1 MIQQSL
7 RLTLNDEAADQAHRG
22 ILRTVAARLIVRP
35 TTGGEGVGAQHR
47 VEFRRQ
53 ACLDGVSDQPFFQG
67 LDVGLHARQVRVE
80 CGGTLERRQG
90 CFIIA

>member
-1 MIQQSL
+1 MRPPTKRIGGFS
-7 RLTLNDEAADQAHRG
+7 
-22 ILRTVAARLIVRP
+22 RTVAARLIGPANDRR
-35 TTGGEGVGAQHR
+35 GGVGAQHR

-53 ACLDGVSDQPFFQG
+53 ECLDGVSDQPFFQG

-80 CGGTLERRQG
+80 CGGTLEGRQG